1 MSRLDTRFLLT
12 CLVLGYA
19 LFFLCGGFSYIR
31 GVSESKLPQGTFYF
45 TATAPLTLLL
55 YVTAFLGLY
64 LMVSGRR
71 FVAVQ
76 GRRAFVRL
84 TVGFVLVAIAF
95 WMVDWLAFP
104 NG

>member
-1 MSRLDTRFLLT
+1 M
-12 CLVLGYA
+12 LGYA

-55 YVTAFLGLY
+55 YVTGFLGLF
-64 LMVSGRR
+64 LMVSGKRKIET
-71 FVAVQ
+71 Q
-76 GRRAFVRL
+76 GRKAFVRL
-84 TVGFVLVAIAF
+84 FAGFVLVAVAF
-95 WMVDWLAFP
+95 WMVDKLAFP